1 MLLQAYFAVGS
12 RRQRPCSLTD
22 LYCVVGVLCC
32 WQQGERQR
40 PCSLTNLY
48 CVAASKERDRD
59 PGTVLLQAYFAD
71 GSKER
76 DRDPVFSEELGLA
89 VEKLLDGFTIAGL
102 WEVMA

>member
-1 MLLQAYFAVGS
+1 MAA
-12 RRQRPCSLTD
+12 RRQRPCSLTK
-22 LYCVVGVLCC
+22 
-32 WQQGERQR
+32 
-40 PCSLTNLY
+40 N
-48 CVAASKERDRD
+48 
-59 PGTVLLQAYFAD
+59 GTVLLQAYFAD